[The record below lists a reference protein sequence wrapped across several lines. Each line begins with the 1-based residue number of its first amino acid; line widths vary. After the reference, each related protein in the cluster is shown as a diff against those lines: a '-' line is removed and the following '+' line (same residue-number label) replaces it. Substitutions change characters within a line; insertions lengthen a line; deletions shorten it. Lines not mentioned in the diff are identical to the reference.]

1 MLLSAGVPLELLGA
15 LRWRSHG
22 SLARLY
28 CGSFGE
34 FRSTRVSVCVVAA
47 DGDEV
52 VFVVMLGF
60 VAVSGR
66 VTSPCGEAVGE
77 VVMSV
82 LFCVVPAVGFETAG
96 WVMSILSGDVPAVG
110 LAPLVSVVVEMVVEV
125 VLEPLWLESAD
136 HGLVELLAVAELS
149 VGAMLEVDDELG

>member
-1 MLLSAGVPLELLGA
+1 MLSAALPLVLFA
-15 LRWRSHG
+15 LRLLRSHG

-34 FRSTRVSVCVVAA
+34 FSSTRVSVCVVAV

-52 VFVVMLGF
+52 EFVVMLGF

-66 VTSPCGEAVGE
+66 DTSPCGEAVGE
-77 VVMSV
+77 LVMSV
-82 LFCVVPAVGFETAG
+82 LFCVVPGVGFSTAG
-96 WVMSILSGDVPAVG
+96 WVMSVLSGEVPAVG
-110 LAPLVSVVVEMVVEV
+110 LPPLGSVVVA
-125 VLEPLWLESAD
+125 LLWPASAD

-149 VGAMLEVDDELG
+149 VGAMLEVDGELE